1 MSAAVDAFFRF
12 ANLFSEPILL
22 VSNGARLLGA
32 NSPAQRMFLS
42 HGESV
47 ARSLCEIVEDAPD
60 RVLEYLRLCSR
71 TAQPLPGLLTF
82 RGGNAF
88 TAPTQY
94 RCAGCAFRAEED
106 DQERLI
112 VLRMAP
118 KGVSNQFVAL
128 NQQIERLRIEVAR
141 RRQAERA
148 EHEKQELLRVT
159 LASIGDAVI
168 TTDLAGN
175 VVFMNGVAESLTGWR
190 LQDAVSRPLEQV
202 FVIRNESSRMPLT
215 SPVRRVL
222 KSGRI
227 VGLANHTVLVRK
239 DGTDIPIDDSGAPI
253 RDSAGELLGVV
264 LVFHDVSERRRLE
277 HELIR
282 QREALREIDRS
293 KDEFLAM
300 LAHELRN
307 PLAPLRNCLQ
317 ILRTH
322 GRSPVDTDRLVGM
335 MERQTNQLVRLV
347 DDLLDVARITRGTI
361 ALKREQVGLRAAV
374 DQAVETSRPLVDARH
389 HRLRIDLP
397 GGDLFVDADP
407 VRLVQ
412 VISNILTNAAKFT
425 NPGGDIVIAAWQ
437 EEERVVVSVRDSGI
451 GLHPASISR
460 IFDMFRQ
467 EDKSLDRTQGGL
479 GIGLAVVKKLLI
491 MHGGDITAH
500 SEGVGRGAE
509 FRFWLPIAHPAE
521 ALAPGAASPATSPDA
536 ARVLIVDDNAD
547 GAESLAMLL
556 RTWGCDVRVVADGH
570 AALELVAR
578 APPPHAILLDIGLPG
593 MNGYE
598 VARQLRLRP
607 GLGAVRL
614 IAITGYGSEID
625 RARSHEA
632 GFNAHLTKPV
642 DLDELQRLLSA

>member
-1 MSAAVDAFFRF
+1 MSAAVEAFFRF

-32 NSPAQRMFLS
+32 NSPAHRMFLS
-42 HGESV
+42 RGESA
-47 ARSLCEIVEDAPD
+47 ARSLCEIVEEAPD
-60 RVLEYLRLCSR
+60 RVLDYLRLCSR

-82 RGGNAF
+82 RAGNAF
-88 TAPTQY
+88 DAPIQY
-94 RCAGCAFRAEED
+94 RCAGCAFRADED
-106 DQERLI
+106 EGERLI

-118 KGVSNQFVAL
+118 KAVSNQFIAL
-128 NQQIERLRIEVAR
+128 NQQIERLKTEVL
-141 RRQAERA
+141 RRQEAERS

-175 VVFMNGVAESLTGWR
+175 VVFMNAVAESLTGWR
-190 LQDAVSRPLEQV
+190 LQDALNRPLEQV
-202 FVIRNESSRMPLT
+202 FVIRNESSRMPLM

-307 PLAPLRNCLQ
+307 PLAPLRHCLQ
-317 ILRTH
+317 ILRAQ
-322 GRSPVDTDRLVGM
+322 GRSSVDTDRLVGM
-335 MERQTNQLVRLV
+335 MDRQTNQLVRLV

-361 ALKREQVGLRAAV
+361 ALRREQVGVRTLV
-374 DQAVETSRPLVDARH
+374 DQAVETSRPLIDARH

-397 GGDLFVDADP
+397 ADGLLVDADP

-425 NPGGDIVIAAWQ
+425 DPGGDISIAAWQ
-437 EEERVVVSVRDSGI
+437 EAERVVVSVRDSGI

-467 EDKSLDRTQGGL
+467 EDKSLDRAQGGL
-479 GIGLAVVKKLLI
+479 GIGLAVAKKLLI
-491 MHGGDITAH
+491 MHGGDIAAY

-509 FRFWLPIAHPAE
+509 FRFWLPISHPTQAR
-521 ALAPGAASPATSPDA
+521 APDAASLGRSPDA

-556 RTWGCDVRVVADGH
+556 RMWGCDVRVVADGH
-570 AALELVAR
+570 AALEIVAR
-578 APPPHAILLDIGLPG
+578 SPLPDAILLDIGLPG

-607 GLGAVRL
+607 GLGAVKL

-625 RARSHEA
+625 RARSYEA